1 MTATIFCGGPR
12 RRTCARCG
20 TGRCRSAPN
29 SRERLRVLGR
39 VRVGADLHASCSS
52 SAHSR
57 TVSKASPTSGS
68 TSGTSSFVIVPLV
81 PSIAIRS
88 PGLERRLAH
97 RGPRRCRGRSRAPA
111 PVTAGTPMPRATSA
125 AWLALPPSLVSTP
138 FAAWKPATSS
148 ASVNGRTRM
157 TSRPSS
163 AAATASAAR
172 NTISPTAAPGDA
184 ATPRAS
190 TSNSASGSNVGC
202 SSASRFS
209 ASIVSDRLLAREQLL
224 LDRVDREAHGRLGGP
239 LGVARLEHVEA
250 PLLHGELRVLHVL
263 VVAPRACAGSP

>member
-1 MTATIFCGGPR
+1 MTATIFSW
-12 RRTCARCG
+12 
-20 TGRCRSAPN
+20 RSSPKNMCSVRHRPMPVAPN
-29 SRERLRVLGR
+29 SRERLASSGVSALARTSIVLN
-39 VRVGADLHASCSS
+39 S
-52 SAHSR
+52 SAHRR
-57 TVSKASPTSGS
+57 TVSKASLTSGS

-88 PGLERRLAH
+88 PALSVVSPIRTSPLS
-97 RGPRRCRGRSRAPA
+97 RSISSPA

-190 TSNSASGSNVGC
+190 TSNSASGSKVGC
-202 SSASRFS
+202 SSASRLSGSIVRS
-209 ASIVSDRLLAREQLL
+209 ASSRVSRSSSTASTANRT
-224 LDRVDREAHGRLGGP
+224 AAWAGRL
-239 LGVARLEHVEA
+239 A
-250 PLLHGELRVLHVL
+250 LRVW
-263 VVAPRACAGSP
+263 SM